1 MQNWGNRCQ
10 LSAKGNQLLCWGT
23 NLGHRNTSQGRQS
36 HIFFIEILS
45 CIKTLSLFLYF
56 SNLLF
61 PLESKIANTTNTMP
75 VLMNFSPQRKSFRQR
90 NQLLTDF
97 LKIKTQ
103 MLNSESVFL
112 FTFRFVLRSNQNYDH
127 CQALPSF
134 LWASARQDGLGGGA
148 HLNICHKGL

>member
-1 MQNWGNRCQ
+1 MGEIGVSWVQRAINHCVGTPT
-10 LSAKGNQLLCWGT
+10 WGT
-23 NLGHRNTSQGRQS
+23 GTHHRALGRQS
-36 HIFFIEILS
+36 HGFYRNLVLHKNS
-45 CIKTLSLFLYF
+45 QSFLYF

-112 FTFRFVLRSNQNYDH
+112 FTFRFVLRSNQNDDH